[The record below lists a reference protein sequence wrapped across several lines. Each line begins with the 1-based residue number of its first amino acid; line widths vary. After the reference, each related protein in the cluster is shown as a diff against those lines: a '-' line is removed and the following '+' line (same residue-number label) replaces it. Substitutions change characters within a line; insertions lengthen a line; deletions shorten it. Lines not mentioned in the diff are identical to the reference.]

1 MFGKG
6 SGAKKPHELFMNR
19 KETSLW
25 LGRAMSTS
33 EVTLRSVLQLLSVI
47 AFQQKAIQA
56 LYDQLQSGT
65 AEFLTS
71 PPALREA
78 LAPLNNGASQ
88 DILKKL
94 AELEEQLKPVLE
106 IVDQACAQLEKE
118 I

>member
-6 SGAKKPHELFMNR
+6 RGAKKPQELFMNR

-25 LGRAMSTS
+25 LGRAMSTN
-33 EVTLRSVLQLLSVI
+33 EVTLRSILQLLSVI
-47 AFQQKAIQA
+47 AFQQQAIQA

-65 AEFLTS
+65 PGFPTPSLPLQGS
-71 PPALREA
+71 
-78 LAPLNNGASQ
+78 LADLGDGASQ
-88 DILKKL
+88 NILKKL

-106 IVDQACAQLEKE
+106 IIDQACAQLEKE

>member
-1 MFGKG
+1 MIGKG

-33 EVTLRSVLQLLSVI
+33 EVTLRSILQLLSVI
-47 AFQQKAIQA
+47 SYQQKVIQA
-56 LYDQLQSGT
+56 MYDQLQSDST
-65 AEFLTS
+65 AFSVPESLADLTD
-71 PPALREA
+71 
-78 LAPLNNGASQ
+78 GASQ

-94 AELEEQLKPVLE
+94 ADLEEQLKPVLE
-106 IVDQACAQLEKE
+106 VVNQACSQLEKE

>member
-6 SGAKKPHELFMNR
+6 SGAKKPRELFMNR

-33 EVTLRSVLQLLSVI
+33 EVTLRSLLQLLSII

-65 AEFLTS
+65 ANF
-71 PPALREA
+71 
-78 LAPLNNGASQ
+78 LAPSPISQGALTELTDGASQ
-88 DILKKL
+88 NILKKL

-106 IVDQACAQLEKE
+106 VVDQACAQLEKE

>member
-19 KETSLW
+19 KETSIW

-33 EVTLRSVLQLLSVI
+33 EVTLRSILQLLSVI

-65 AEFLTS
+65 AGFPPPSLSLQGS
-71 PPALREA
+71 PADLGD
-78 LAPLNNGASQ
+78 GASQ
-88 DILKKL
+88 NILKKL